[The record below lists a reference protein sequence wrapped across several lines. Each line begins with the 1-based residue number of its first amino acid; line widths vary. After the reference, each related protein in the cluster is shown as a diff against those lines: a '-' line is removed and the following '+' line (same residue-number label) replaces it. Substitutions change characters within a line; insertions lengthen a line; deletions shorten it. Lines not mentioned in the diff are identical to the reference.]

1 MRRELR
7 AFVKNFMNL
16 EMNALSAARIELSLP
31 DRSYRPAEVVSGYID
46 VSSGAAGEIWFVEA
60 FGYERV
66 GWMESTTFV
75 VQGFAQTY
83 IDKPHGETR
92 LFHRTARLEKPDNFL
107 IGSQYRIPWKLTLP
121 GNIPGSINP
130 HIVYKVR
137 AFITQSEQG
146 DGEIV
151 AHSSKP
157 LQVVQETP
165 VKKTYQLRTEAA
177 ISNCLFCNRGTVK
190 SRLSLDRPWYNPQDI
205 VKLSYRLS
213 QSSKVLINEL
223 KATLLRQDKM
233 VSDEGA
239 RKQEERAILSVNMD
253 VSEQMVE
260 ILLPSDLE
268 SSIFGRNFVRFY
280 VLDVHVGL
288 DRGTGPALRI
298 PLIVLP
304 RRSDFPELSPVDE
317 TRIESL
323 PYVDLSGPDVKHEPS
338 FSLKDFPHV
347 SETDDLARSS
357 SMLSRSL
364 STIKAFVKSG
374 TFST

>member
-1 MRRELR
+1 
-7 AFVKNFMNL
+7 
-16 EMNALSAARIELSLP
+16 MNALPASRIQLSFP
-31 DRSYRPAEVVSGYID
+31 DRSYRPTEIISGYID
-46 VSSGAAGEIWFVEA
+46 VCPDASGEIWFVEA

-66 GWMESTTFV
+66 GWMESTTYV

-92 LFHRTARLEKPDNFL
+92 LFHRIARLSYPDNFL
-107 IGSQYRIPWKLTLP
+107 IGSQYRIPWNLTLP
-121 GNIPGSINP
+121 GNIPGSIDP

-151 AHSSKP
+151 AHSSQS
-157 LQVVQETP
+157 LHIVQESP
-165 VKKTYQLRTEAA
+165 VKKTYQLRSDAA
-177 ISNCLFCNRGTVK
+177 ISNCLFFNRGTVK
-190 SRLSLDRPWYNPQDI
+190 SRLSLDRPWYSPQDI
-205 VKLSYRLS
+205 VKLSHRLS
-213 QSSKVLINEL
+213 HSSKVNVREL
-223 KATLLRQDKM
+223 KVTLLRQAKM

-239 RKQEERAILSVNMD
+239 LKHEEQAILSINMD
-253 VSEQMVE
+253 VSERIVE
-260 ILLPSDLE
+260 IKLPSDLE
-268 SSIFGRNFVRFY
+268 SSIFGRNFVQFY

-317 TRIESL
+317 TRIEYL
-323 PYVDLSGPDVKHEPS
+323 PHVDLSVPDVKHEPS

-364 STIKAFVKSG
+364 STIKAFVKSA